1 LPARET
7 DKTRA
12 DPVGPLARQSPG
24 IEGGPSSRYR
34 LLGGGLPPASTST
47 GHFGTVTDRTTSF
60 PWCGD
65 CSTVRDGDSR
75 RALGARCVRVVILT
89 VGDLAWD
96 VLAKPDTI
104 LLPGGDTTG
113 RIELHG
119 GGSAANFA
127 VWAARCGAT
136 TGFCGAVGSDAL
148 GEHAVRDLATEGVE
162 CRVAWT
168 PDRPTGVVLVLIDR
182 AGQRSML
189 TAQGADFTLRPD
201 QIPEAFL
208 ERATHLHL
216 SAWSLFTDPPRMASI
231 QAVRIVRR
239 SGATISVDPASFQ
252 MIRQVGRAAFLSVLE
267 EIGPL
272 DVFFPNADEAAALSG
287 ESEPE
292 AAAEVL
298 HERLPGALIA
308 VKLDREGCLISEG
321 GRSTRLQ
328 TTEVRP
334 VVDATGA
341 GDAFAGAFVA
351 CRARGW
357 SADRAAMAANRV
369 AAWVVARFGAR
380 PQSDRELEGIRRELD
395 AAAPSRKPG
404 GS

>member
-1 LPARET
+1 
-7 DKTRA
+7 
-12 DPVGPLARQSPG
+12 
-24 IEGGPSSRYR
+24 
-34 LLGGGLPPASTST
+34 
-47 GHFGTVTDRTTSF
+47 
-60 PWCGD
+60 
-65 CSTVRDGDSR
+65 
-75 RALGARCVRVVILT
+75 VILT

-136 TGFCGAVGSDAL
+136 AGFCGAVGADAL

-168 PDRPTGVVLVLIDR
+168 PERPTGVVLVLIDR

-201 QIPEAFL
+201 QVPTAFL
-208 ERATHLHL
+208 ERASHLHL
-216 SAWSLFTDPPRMASI
+216 SAWSLFTDPPRAASI
-231 QAVRIVRR
+231 EAARIARR
-239 SGATISVDPASFQ
+239 GGATVSVDPASFQ
-252 MIRQVGRAAFLSVLE
+252 MIRQVGRDSFWEVLA

-272 DVFFPNADEAAALSG
+272 DIFFPNADEAAALTG
-287 ESEPE
+287 ETDPAV
-292 AAAEVL
+292 AAPIL
-298 HERLPGALIA
+298 RERLPGALIA
-308 VKLDREGCLISEG
+308 VKLDREGCLIHEG
-321 GRSTRLQ
+321 GRSTRHQ
-328 TTEVRP
+328 TQEVRP

-351 CRARGW
+351 YRTRGW
-357 SADRAAMAANRV
+357 SADRAARAANRV

-380 PQSDRELEGIRRELD
+380 PRSDAELDSIKRELD
-395 AAAPSRKPG
+395 AAEPSRR
-404 GS
+404 